1 MFPFAAYMYSWFTA
15 ARFHDMSPELTAALS
30 LCRNLPSPPAIA
42 VRLIELA
49 QDPETDIATAADA
62 IALDMGLSAR
72 MMRIANSPLYASRRR
87 IENLGQALTMLGLN
101 ATLQLALGFSLSRA
115 LRGDERHAQ
124 LLDAVWRRSIL
135 SALAARYLGLSC
147 GVRRVEE
154 LMLAGL
160 LQDIG
165 ILALLQVQ
173 PDSYPGL
180 LDSAS
185 GNDELLARERALL
198 DCSHA
203 DVGAHLCEQW
213 GLPAYLVESVAHS
226 EPPAEPANLFERC
239 VALSGHVAGIWL
251 AEDTDG
257 ARNHALRLA
266 HEALQMDSTAFEQ
279 VLQQVSQML
288 PEISALFEVPV
299 PSPARVTYLL
309 EHANELMSLRNLR
322 ELQDA
327 SASQR
332 RADHYEQQARRLA
345 EQAHLDALTGVLNR
359 RQLEVVLEQ
368 EFTQASR
375 ADRPLSVA
383 FIDLDD
389 FKKINDQHGHL
400 VGDQVLQAFASR
412 LQSQLRGSDTVARF
426 GGEEFVVLFPGTNEQ
441 TAVDVISRV
450 LRIITQTP
458 MVTVADAP
466 LHITFSAGVATHG
479 VYERFTDMR
488 DLLKAADDVLYR
500 SKNLGRNRVIARA
513 PDPQPTAC

>member
-1 MFPFAAYMYSWFTA
+1 
-15 ARFHDMSPELTAALS
+15 MSPELTAALS

-49 QDPETDIATAADA
+49 QDPETDIASAADA

-87 IENLGQALTMLGLN
+87 IDNLGQALTMLGLN

-115 LRGDERHAQ
+115 LRDDDRHAH
-124 LLDAVWRRSIL
+124 LLDSVWRRGIL
-135 SALAARYLGLSC
+135 SALAARYLGLSR
-147 GVRRVEE
+147 GMRRVEE

-165 ILALLQVQ
+165 ILALLQIQ
-173 PDSYPGL
+173 PDTYAGL
-180 LDSAS
+180 LGSAS
-185 GNDELLARERALL
+185 SNDELLARERSVLE
-198 DCSHA
+198 CSHA
-203 DVGAHLCEQW
+203 DVGARLCEEW
-213 GLPAYLVESVAHS
+213 GLPRYLVQAVAHS
-226 EPPAEPANLFERC
+226 EPPAEPADLFERC
-239 VALSGHVAGIWL
+239 VALSGHIANIWL

-257 ARNHALRLA
+257 ARNEALRLT
-266 HEALQMDSTAFEQ
+266 HETLAMDSNTFEQ
-279 VLQQVSQML
+279 VLRQISQML
-288 PEISALFEVPV
+288 PEISALFDVPV

-309 EHANELMSLRNLR
+309 EHATELMSLRNLR

-327 SASQR
+327 SSSQR

-368 EFTQASR
+368 EFSRADR

-400 VGDQVLQAFASR
+400 VGDQVLQAFAAR
-412 LQSQLRGSDTVARF
+412 LQAQLRGTDTVARF

-441 TAVDVISRV
+441 TAVDVIRRV